1 MQTVAVLKMTPQP
14 KNVKVQWLIKDK
26 VTQWVPHRILYFFS
40 QRLTKETLQSLR
52 QLDFYLWKYMLAKIT
67 LTVDQNPA
75 KHFFGIGS
83 SIKSK
88 PWRVQTEEVSIF
100 FQQQVNHWLLS
111 ILHNDRVRFSTR
123 YVCSVARLTQQ
134 HCQGGI
140 KVDQADSNV
149 VWLFVCE
156 RSVYRTKSTSG
167 STKNRR
173 KIENIRWFPDFQ
185 ALHGSWRSGSLR

>member
-1 MQTVAVLKMTPQP
+1 
-14 KNVKVQWLIKDK
+14 
-26 VTQWVPHRILYFFS
+26 
-40 QRLTKETLQSLR
+40 
-52 QLDFYLWKYMLAKIT
+52 MLAKIT

-173 KIENIRWFPDFQ
+173 KKENIRWFPDFQ
-185 ALHGSWRSGSLR
+185 ISRRFMEAEGQDPWDKWRKTNKWKKKAVFKTAKLLKSSGFFNKK